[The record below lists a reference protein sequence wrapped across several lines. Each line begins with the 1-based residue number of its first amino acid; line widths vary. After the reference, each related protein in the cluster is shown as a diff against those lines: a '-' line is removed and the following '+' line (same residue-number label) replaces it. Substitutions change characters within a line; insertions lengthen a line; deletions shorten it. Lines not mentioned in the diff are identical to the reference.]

1 MSNNALFTAGRIL
14 MSAVFLVGGMRKLL
28 SYVATLETFRSLGI
42 PVPDI
47 VLPATIVLE
56 LGGAAALIVGWRTM
70 WVAGV
75 LGLFCIATAML
86 AHRFWAVDP
95 AQFGNQLSHF
105 LKNVAMAGGFLVV
118 ASSSVRMQSNDRV
131 E

>member
-14 MSAVFLVGGMRKLL
+14 MSAVFLVGGMRKWL

-105 LKNVAMAGGFLVV
+105 LKNVAMAGGFLIV
-118 ASSSVRMQSNDRV
+118 ALSSVRMQSKDRS
-131 E
+131 

>member
-105 LKNVAMAGGFLVV
+105 LKNVAMAGGFLIV
-118 ASSSVRMQSNDRV
+118 ALSSVRMQSKDRS
-131 E
+131 